1 MSSNKAAS
9 NTSAPTLFL
18 QANGHSYAYRPAK
31 AHCRVLRGGES
42 RGRRSARSILRE
54 RRRRPRRGRL
64 VYGESRDRTVE
75 HDGSRK
81 ISPHGCTAQ
90 RDRPRRHNRG
100 SLPSRR
106 RIPRQSGGTSTYLPA
121 RQRDDRIVGDSVMA
135 TATATSFNGQ
145 ATYLLSGNT
154 MPAESRSPLKPF
166 TESKTCRI
174 SNWTRI
180 LTSELDTLK
189 STPPPP

>member
-135 TATATSFNGQ
+135 TATATSRCHGARASIDRTGPPGWAG
-145 ATYLLSGNT
+145 ATPGSS
-154 MPAESRSPLKPF
+154 SRPSAA
-166 TESKTCRI
+166 TG
-174 SNWTRI
+174 
-180 LTSELDTLK
+180 TSVPSAPRVARTV
-189 STPPPP
+189 SA